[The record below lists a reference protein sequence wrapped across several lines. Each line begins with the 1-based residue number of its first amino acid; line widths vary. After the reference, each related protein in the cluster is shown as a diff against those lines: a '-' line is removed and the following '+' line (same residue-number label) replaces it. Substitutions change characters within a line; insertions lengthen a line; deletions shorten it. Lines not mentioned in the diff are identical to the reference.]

1 MLKNIFYIT
10 SLFIFI
16 IFTAIFYFSDNHINQ
31 INKIRSSYLKLNNV
45 DNTNL
50 PLLKNDT
57 VNIIEYKNEVESFKK
72 RKKYKFWELF
82 DQ

>member
-1 MLKNIFYIT
+1 MLKNIFYIS

-16 IFTAIFYFSDNHINQ
+16 IITGIFYFSDNHINQ
-31 INKIRSSYLKLNNV
+31 INKIRSSYLKLNNA